1 MKSGCI
7 KYEDIQFLPKLMNDY
22 LFAKHKLDSFYNQE
36 PNLKGFQNAI
46 NSRNFSQEKRE
57 ILVDVLSDKYDG
69 IGNSE
74 KQKNH
79 IELLKNNN
87 TFTVTTGHQLCLFT
101 GPLYFIYKILS
112 VVKLAEQLKAE
123 FPNKDFVPIYWMA
136 SEDHDFDEINHF
148 FLHNKRFDFS
158 TNSFGAVG
166 DITPEFEGMMD
177 SFERELGKG
186 KLGKELFD
194 LFENAYTDST
204 LSQGT
209 FSLVHELLGDYGIV
223 ILNPDNKKLKV
234 VFQPYIE
241 QELQKQVGYNF
252 VNNTSARLADQ
263 GYKTQV
269 NARDINLFYLM
280 PQLGNRV
287 RIEKTKLGFKLA
299 DNSREFTENK
309 ILEDLKKYPERY
321 SPNVILRPLYQEVV
335 LPNLSYTGGVGELS
349 YWFQL
354 KDMFTDFEVTF
365 PILMLR
371 NSAII
376 FSKNNKKR
384 LNKLGL
390 NYSDLFLEISK
401 LEKLLL
407 KKHGTN
413 QIDLN
418 KGKESLKSLFIKIK
432 EVAVTVN
439 PALSVTSDATT
450 TKALKLISKLEKKL
464 ERHEKLNLQTVLDQ
478 LYLVLEEVFP
488 NGSFQE
494 RRTNF
499 SEYYLEDGKEFFK
512 LAYDKFEPLEFEISI
527 LNR

>member
-1 MKSGCI
+1 MPSLDDLKKRIKSVKSTQKITKAMKMVAAAKLRKAQESAEKGRPYSQKMQNI
-7 KYEDIQFLPKLMNDY
+7 ILNLTKSISDPQNAPKLLIGTGQDKIH
-22 LFAKHKLDSFYNQE
+22 LCVVLTADRGLCG
-36 PNLKGFQNAI
+36 GF
-46 NSRNFSQEKRE
+46 NSN
-57 ILVDVLSDKYDG
+57 I
-69 IGNSE
+69 
-74 KQKNH
+74 
-79 IELLKNNN
+79 
-87 TFTVTTGHQLCLFT
+87 C
-101 GPLYFIYKILS
+101 
-112 VVKLAEQLKAE
+112 KLAK
-123 FPNKDFVPIYWMA
+123 NY
-136 SEDHDFDEINHF
+136 
-148 FLHNKRFDFS
+148 
-158 TNSFGAVG
+158 
-166 DITPEFEGMMD
+166 FEKV
-177 SFERELGKG
+177 L
-186 KLGKELFD
+186 
-194 LFENAYTDST
+194 A
-204 LSQGT
+204 
-209 FSLVHELLGDYGIV
+209 
-223 ILNPDNKKLKV
+223 DNKKLKV
-234 VFQPYIE
+234 VFQPYVE

-252 VNNTSARLADQ
+252 VNNTSARLDDQ

-269 NARDINLFYLM
+269 NPRDINLFYLM

-287 RIEKTKLGFKLA
+287 RIEKTKPGFKLA
-299 DNSREFTENK
+299 DNSREFTENE

-321 SPNVILRPLYQEVV
+321 SPNVILRPIYQEVV
-335 LPNLSYTGGVGELS
+335 LPNLSYTGGAGELS

-418 KGKESLKSLFIKIK
+418 EGKDSLKSLFIKIK
-432 EVAVTVN
+432 ELAVTVN
-439 PALSVTSDATT
+439 PSLAITSDATT

-464 ERHEKLNLQTVLDQ
+464 ERHEKVNLQTVLDQ

-512 LAYDKFEPLEFEISI
+512 QAYDKFEPLEFEISI